1 MFNPSILII
10 TLLELNV
17 ANVITSLFFGRYSD
31 GTVAIAYS
39 PLFALVVKL
48 VPIKTQVRVNP
59 STYNLKAVLD
69 NINFFQPVTLI

>member
-1 MFNPSILII
+1 MFNPLILII

-39 PLFALVVKL
+39 ALFALVVK
-48 VPIKTQVRVNP
+48 VGSN
-59 STYNLKAVLD
+59 
-69 NINFFQPVTLI
+69 